1 MERAKFEK
9 LWFTGNVKITVDDK
23 RAFVTVWKGHL
34 GKGKKRKQ
42 IRWGLFSLTLAGI
55 GIWIMTK
62 AQFALSPVEIGFSWW
77 GAVLFIL
84 ACGIPFLMKGL
95 AAQAV
100 KNKIIRE
107 PDFYSLAQ
115 EMAVFDLEE
124 YE

>member
-9 LWFTGNVKITVDDK
+9 LWFTGNVRITVDDK
-23 RAFVTVWKGHL
+23 KAFVTVWKGHL

-42 IRWGLFSLTLAGI
+42 ITRSLFALTLAGI

-62 AQFALSPVEIGFSWW
+62 AEFALSPVEIGFSWW
-77 GAVLFIL
+77 GAVLFVL
-84 ACGIPFLMKGL
+84 ACGIPLLMKNS

-100 KNKIIRE
+100 KNRIIRDPE
-107 PDFYSLAQ
+107 FYSLAQ
-115 EMAVFDLEE
+115 EMDVFDLEE